1 MLAALTQADAVTWLS
16 IVAKA
21 LAYAATLSA
30 VGSVLVL
37 ALLPGLGA
45 GGRDA
50 LRRTAALSALAASLF
65 TVLRLPLRASFLMG
79 GMWDGAMDPAILG
92 MVAESPLGTSAALR
106 LAGLALILC
115 VLWRGRTGLWFAVP
129 GALLASAS
137 FAFRGHALSEPQ
149 AILGTLVTLHILC
162 LAFWIGGLAP
172 LLRSLRTEP
181 PALAGALAEAFGRQA
196 VWAVGVVLLG
206 GAIALALLG
215 AARPSALASP
225 YGQMFALKLLLVA
238 GVLAMAALNRLTL
251 TPALLAARPDASARM
266 RRSIRAEAALIAG
279 VLLVTAALTTVSSPP
294 GPGEDQ
300 MAALVP
306 PVIGQVQDMTGD
318 AS

>member
-1 MLAALTQADAVTWLS
+1 MLAALSQADAVTWLS
-16 IVAKA
+16 IAVKA

-30 VGSVLVL
+30 IGSVLVL
-37 ALLPGLGA
+37 ALLPGVGA
-45 GGRDA
+45 GGRAA
-50 LRRTAALSALAASLF
+50 LRRTAALSALAAALF
-65 TVLRLPLRASFLMG
+65 TVPRLPLRASFLMG
-79 GMWDGAMDPAILG
+79 GTWDGAMDPAILG

-106 LAGLALILC
+106 LTGLALILC
-115 VLWRGRTGLWFAVP
+115 LLWRGRTGLWLAVP

-172 LLRSLRTEP
+172 LLRALRSET
-181 PALAGALAEAFGRQA
+181 PAASGALAEAFGRQA
-196 VWAVGVVLLG
+196 LWAVGLVVLG
-206 GAIALALLG
+206 GGLALALLG

-238 GVLAMAALNRLTL
+238 GILAMAAFNRLTL
-251 TPALLAARPDASARM
+251 TPALLASRPSASARL

-279 VLLVTAALTTVSSPP
+279 VLLVTATLTTVSSPP
-294 GPGEDQ
+294 APDDGAQ
-300 MAALVP
+300 ASA
-306 PVIGQVQDMTGD
+306 VQ
-318 AS
+318 